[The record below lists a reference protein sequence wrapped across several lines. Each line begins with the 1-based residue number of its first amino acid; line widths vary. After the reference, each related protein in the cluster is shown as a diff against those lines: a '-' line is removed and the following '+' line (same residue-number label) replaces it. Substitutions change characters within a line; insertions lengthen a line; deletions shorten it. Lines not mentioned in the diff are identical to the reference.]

1 MTNRRGIYY
10 WLVAAACI
18 RSCGTDTVGCRNL
31 IATCLSPCHI
41 LPSNYLEGMHFFDV
55 NNTITYTTKFNLILR
70 SLAPPQKVSP
80 GITILR
86 HRPRTYALKRT
97 CTARARSC
105 LLSGVLPHRRE
116 LHLNCLFLS
125 SSHPRNITCLKSTP
139 HIETNVHN
147 HFDGSSQVDMRRRMW
162 INSRETYDPS
172 QHLFFPQISLSLSCF
187 LSSSF
192 SPTHAPNTRL
202 HQYVTLISAK

>member
-1 MTNRRGIYY
+1 MFVKKKCKPHTFELQCKQPNYSVAFYTAVTNRRRIYY

-41 LPSNYLEGMHFFDV
+41 PPSNYLEGMHFFDV

-105 LLSGVLPHRRE
+105 LVSGVLPHRKRY
-116 LHLNCLFLS
+116 
-125 SSHPRNITCLKSTP
+125 I
-139 HIETNVHN
+139 
-147 HFDGSSQVDMRRRMW
+147 
-162 INSRETYDPS
+162 
-172 QHLFFPQISLSLSCF
+172 
-187 LSSSF
+187 
-192 SPTHAPNTRL
+192 
-202 HQYVTLISAK
+202 